1 MTDSSS
7 NPLHARRTDEA
18 PRAGDSVNPR
28 VPTGLPPGA
37 IPGPTSRPHLQTV
50 ARLTDAISNMTR
62 PVTGESFERMLGA
75 VGAALDDPS
84 SGDRTLIWAISPD
97 GTRMRQ
103 VSPPLEENPWI
114 PADGAVAQVL
124 GARRAI
130 EMGLVVADP
139 KERAQARSLAD
150 ENREVTRAFGLFHP
164 VFDVDRIAVVI
175 GAIRRAGR
183 PSFDENDRIVV
194 RAAAERIE
202 SALMTRRIA
211 DRLASERRRGMVSAS
226 GLTLSNNL
234 LKEIG
239 EISGDVV
246 IRHLFYGNGT
256 DYVSDG
262 IETATGYTAEEMM
275 SDPGLLDR
283 ILHPEDRHLLF
294 DFIEDPSIAREPLL
308 LRLMRRDGRISWHL
322 ARLRPIHDDT
332 GDVIGFE
339 GLSTDV
345 SAMKAAEAELAHQAR
360 SDPLT
365 GLSNR
370 LNFREAT
377 TRARIERHS
386 GMMATLFLDLDG
398 FKMVNDTLGHP
409 AGDEV
414 LREVANRLRR
424 VIRREDLVA
433 RFGGDE
439 FAVLLAEI
447 RDPGEAAS
455 TARRILDALE
465 MPIMVGTNEARISTG
480 VGIAVTDSADS
491 DADELIS
498 RADIALYQAKR
509 TGRGHWQIFEG
520 PAGTATTVQMPLD
533 RNLAEV
539 PSAKP
544 GPVISEGTLRSA
556 LAGSEFRVHYLPEID
571 TVTSRIVGVEAL
583 VRWNHPEHGLLRAQ
597 TFIGEARVSGVI
609 HPLGD
614 WVVREAS
621 QQVATWRKTY
631 GIDISLWVNVCGEQL
646 QREGFADS
654 VLATLAST
662 GLPAWAFG
670 LDIAEVDFAALDSVQ
685 ERSLLTLSRAG
696 VKLSIDDFGQG
707 GSSLNTLRKLPLA
720 QLKLGRAIVNA
731 MEEPSADQ
739 TILPLTV
746 KLANSLGATVV
757 AIGVERFEQLR
768 TLRTLQCGLFQGSLA
783 SDILSPEAM
792 ATLLNDGQLT
802 IPGLQDTI

>member
-1 MTDSSS
+1 MTDSPST
-7 NPLHARRTDEA
+7 PAHLRRTDPSPTA
-18 PRAGDSVNPR
+18 SVQPRS
-28 VPTGLPPGA
+28 
-37 IPGPTSRPHLQTV
+37 HLQTIS
-50 ARLTDAISNMTR
+50 RLTDATR
-62 PVTGESFERMLGA
+62 NFSRPITGESFERLLA
-75 VGAALDDPS
+75 AIGAALDDPTA
-84 SGDRTLIWAISPD
+84 GDRTLIWAISSD

-103 VSPPLEENPWI
+103 ISPPLEENPWI

-124 GARRAI
+124 GARRTI

-139 KERAQARSLAD
+139 NERARARSLTD
-150 ENREVTRAFGLFHP
+150 ENREVSRAFGLFQP
-164 VFDVDRIAVVI
+164 VFDAQRIVVVI

-183 PSFDENDRIVV
+183 TQFDDNDRIVIS
-194 RAAAERIE
+194 AAAERIE
-202 SALMTRRIA
+202 SALTTRRVA
-211 DRLASERRRGMVSAS
+211 DRLASERRRGMTSGA
-226 GLTLSNNL
+226 GLTLSDDL
-234 LKEIG
+234 LKDIG
-239 EISGDVV
+239 AISGDVV
-246 IRHLFYGNGT
+246 IRHLFFGIGT

-262 IETATGYTAEEMM
+262 IETATGYTADEMM

-283 ILHPEDRHLLF
+283 ILHPEDRHLLL
-294 DFIEDPSIAREPLL
+294 DFIDDPSIAKEPIV

-322 ARLRPIHDDT
+322 ARLRAILDDG

-377 TRARIERHS
+377 TRAIARIERHS

-398 FKMVNDTLGHP
+398 FKTVNDTLGHP

-465 MPIMVGTNEARISTG
+465 LPIMVGTNEARISTG
-480 VGIAVTDSADS
+480 VGIAVTDSANS

-533 RNLAEV
+533 RSLTEV
-539 PSAKP
+539 PATKP

-583 VRWNHPEHGLLRAQ
+583 VRWAHPEHGLLRAQ
-597 TFIGEARVSGVI
+597 SFIGEARVTDVI

-621 QQVATWRKTY
+621 RQVALWRKNF
-631 GIDISLWVNVCGEQL
+631 GIDIALWVNVCSEQL
-646 QREGFADS
+646 QRDGFADS
-654 VLATLAST
+654 VLATLTST
-662 GLPAWAFG
+662 GLPPWSFG
-670 LDIAEVDFAALDSVQ
+670 LDIAEVDFASLDSIQ
-685 ERSLLTLSRAG
+685 ERSLVTLSRAG

-720 QLKLGRAIVNA
+720 QIKLGRAIVNA

-739 TILPLTV
+739 AILPLTV

-757 AIGVERFEQLR
+757 AIGVERFEQLQ

-783 SDILSPEAM
+783 SDILAPEAM
-792 ATLLNDGQLT
+792 ELLLNDGQLT
-802 IPGLQDTI
+802 IPGLNDPGLR

>member
-1 MTDSSS
+1 
-7 NPLHARRTDEA
+7 
-18 PRAGDSVNPR
+18 
-28 VPTGLPPGA
+28 
-37 IPGPTSRPHLQTV
+37 
-50 ARLTDAISNMTR
+50 
-62 PVTGESFERMLGA
+62 
-75 VGAALDDPS
+75 
-84 SGDRTLIWAISPD
+84 
-97 GTRMRQ
+97 MRQ

-124 GARRAI
+124 GARRPI

-139 KERAQARSLAD
+139 KERAMARSLTD
-150 ENREVTRAFGLFHP
+150 ENREVTRAFGLFQP
-164 VFDVDRIAVVI
+164 VFDAQRIAVVI
-175 GAIRRAGR
+175 GAVRRAGR
-183 PSFDENDRIVV
+183 SQFDDNDRIVIA
-194 RAAAERIE
+194 AAAERIE
-202 SALMTRRIA
+202 SALMTRRVA
-211 DRLASERRRGMVSAS
+211 DRLASERSRGMTAGS
-226 GLTLSNNL
+226 GVTLSIDL

-239 EISGDVV
+239 AISGDVV
-246 IRHLFYGNGT
+246 IRHLFFGIGT

-262 IETATGYTAEEMM
+262 IETAIGYTAEEMM

-283 ILHPEDRHLLF
+283 ILHPEDRHLLI
-294 DFIEDPSIAREPLL
+294 DFIDDPSIAKEPML
-308 LRLMRRDGRISWHL
+308 LRFMRRDGRISWHL
-322 ARLRPIHDDT
+322 ARFRPILDDA

-377 TRARIERHS
+377 TRAIARIERHS

-465 MPIMVGTNEARISTG
+465 APIMVGTHEARISTG
-480 VGIAVTDSADS
+480 VGIAVTDSASS

-533 RNLAEV
+533 RSLTEV
-539 PSAKP
+539 PATKP

-556 LAGSEFRVHYLPEID
+556 LAGGEFRVHYLPEID

-583 VRWNHPEHGLLRAQ
+583 VRWAHPEHGLLRAQ
-597 TFIGEARVSGVI
+597 SFIGEARVTDVI

-614 WVVREAS
+614 WVVREAGR
-621 QQVATWRKTY
+621 QVALWRKNF
-631 GIDISLWVNVCGEQL
+631 GIDIALWVNVCSEQL
-646 QREGFADS
+646 QRDGFADS
-654 VLATLAST
+654 VLATLSSI
-662 GLPAWAFG
+662 GLPAWSFG
-670 LDIAEVDFAALDSVQ
+670 LDIAEVDFASLDSTQ
-685 ERSLLTLSRAG
+685 ERSLITLSRAG

-707 GSSLNTLRKLPLA
+707 GSSLKTLRKLPLA
-720 QLKLGRAIVNA
+720 QIKLGRDIVNA

-739 TILPLTV
+739 AILPLTV

-757 AIGVERFEQLR
+757 AIGVERFEQLQ

-783 SDILSPEAM
+783 SDILAPEAM
-792 ATLLNDGQLT
+792 ELLLNDGQLT
-802 IPGLQDTI
+802 IPGLNEPGFY